1 MSMLIGLT
9 GPPGCGKDT
18 AAAHLVKDHGF
29 ARLAFA
35 DPIRQ
40 VALAIDPYVHLF
52 RLSEVVDMLGWEK
65 AKQQPECRRLLQVI
79 GTEAGRDIHGTDVWV
94 DKTFATIQQFGPD
107 QPVVIT
113 DVRFDNEARRLRTF
127 GGRLVRV
134 RRRPANHDA
143 VLGHRSETES
153 AKLNSDHYLP
163 NDGSVTELHRRLD
176 RLVDRLDKQRRPA

>member
-9 GPPGCGKDT
+9 GPPGSGKDT
-18 AAAHLVKDHGF
+18 AAAHLVKNHGF
-29 ARLAFA
+29 VRMAFA

-40 VALAIDPYVHLF
+40 VALAIDPYVHFF
-52 RLSEVVDMLGWEK
+52 RLSEVLDFLGWDR
-65 AKQQPECRRLLQVI
+65 AKRQPEVRRLLQTI

-94 DKTFATIQQFGPD
+94 NRTFAAIKQLGPD

-134 RRRPANHDA
+134 RRKTDNHDA

-163 NDGSVTELHRRLD
+163 NDGSITELHRRLD

>member
-1 MSMLIGLT
+1 MSMLIGFT
-9 GPPGCGKDT
+9 GPPGWGKDT
-18 AAAHLVKDHGF
+18 AADHLVKAHGF
-29 ARLAFA
+29 VRVAFA
-35 DPIRQ
+35 DTIRQ
-40 VALAIDPYVHLF
+40 VALTIDPYVHFF
-52 RLSEVVDMLGWEK
+52 RLSDVINLIGWDR
-65 AKQQPECRRLLQVI
+65 AKRQPEVRRLLQVI
-79 GTEAGRDIHGTDVWV
+79 GTEAGRDVHGIDVWV
-94 DKTFATIQQFGPD
+94 DRTFDAISALAHD

-134 RRRPANHDA
+134 RRQTDNHDA

-163 NDGSVTELHRRLD
+163 NDGSITELHRRLD